1 MSMTII
7 LELKTNVRLVL
18 KGTEIQ
24 YMVHLTTCQVC
35 LTK

>member
-7 LELKTNVRLVL
+7 LELKTNLRLVL
-18 KGTEIQ
+18 KRTEIQ
-24 YMVHLTTCQVC
+24 YMVHLTTCPVC

>member
-24 YMVHLTTCQVC
+24 YMVHLTTCPVC